1 MKIST
6 HSLIVAVAAVAIV
19 FSSFAGQDNQN
30 NVLSK
35 KEKAEGWKLLFD
47 GQSTEG
53 WHLYNGSSQFTLWK
67 VKDGELF
74 CDPNDKTGA
83 TDLVTDNLYKN
94 YDLKFDW
101 KLPKGGNSGVFIN
114 VLERADLPA
123 AWSSGPEYQLL
134 DDANADF
141 AKPEDRS
148 GCLFSFGPQKTPVK
162 TKPANTWNHSEIKQ
176 INGKIQFYLNGTLTT
191 EEDLTSKAWADKI
204 AKSHFKT
211 IPDFGKHL
219 SGHIGLQDWATG
231 ISFRNIK
238 IKEF

>member
-1 MKIST
+1 MKISN
-6 HSLIVAVAAVAIV
+6 LRIFAALAALLFV
-19 FSSFAGQDNQN
+19 FSSFVAPDDQN
-30 NVLSK
+30 NQLSK

-67 VKDGELF
+67 VKGGELF
-74 CDPNDKTGA
+74 CDPTDKSDAG
-83 TDLVTDNLYKN
+83 DLVSDNVYKN

-114 VLERADLPA
+114 VLERADLPRVWA
-123 AWSSGPEYQLL
+123 SGPEYQLL
-134 DDANADF
+134 DAANPDF

-162 TKPANTWNHSEIKQ
+162 SRPANSWNHSEIKQ
-176 INGKIQFYLNGTLTT
+176 VNGKIQFYLNGTLTT
-191 EEDLTSKAWADKI
+191 EEDLSSKAWADKI

-211 IPDFGKHL
+211 YPDFGKHL
-219 SGHIGLQDWATG
+219 SGRIGLQDWATG

-238 IKEF
+238 IREL